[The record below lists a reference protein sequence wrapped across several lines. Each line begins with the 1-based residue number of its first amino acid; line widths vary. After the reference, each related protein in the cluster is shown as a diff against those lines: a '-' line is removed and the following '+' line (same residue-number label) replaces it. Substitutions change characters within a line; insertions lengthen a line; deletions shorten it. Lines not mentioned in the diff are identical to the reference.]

1 VSEVAMVTTS
11 AAAAATFATVIL
23 DTPILRGDTEIES
36 IQIRKPSAGEL
47 RGLSLA
53 LLGQMDVD
61 QLAKLLPR
69 ITIPNLL
76 PDEIARLEP
85 CDLMECADKVMDFL
99 LSKARKAALP
109 TT

>member
-1 VSEVAMVTTS
+1 MSDAATI
-11 AAAAATFATVIL
+11 AAAAAIATVTL
-23 DTPILRGDTEIES
+23 DSPIVRGDSEITS
-36 IQIRKPSAGEL
+36 IQIRKPQGGEL

-61 QLAKLLPR
+61 QLMKLLPR

-76 PDEIARLEP
+76 PQEVAAMEP

-99 LSKARKAALP
+99 LSRARKAALP